1 MLNAFIETGEPMLY
15 RGDEMRPLLDHGSEV
30 ISMLYHGVEVIRV
43 NSITLEAYLCSWA
56 DRNRLVLGL
65 LAEGKGSTTKEQPAI
80 QAENGILRKPHALVE
95 VGSYSE
101 AKISP

>member
-1 MLNAFIETGEPMLY
+1 MLY
-15 RGDEMRPLLDHGSEV
+15 RGDEMAPMLDHGSKV
-30 ISMLYHGVEVIRV
+30 ISMQYHGVEVIRV

-65 LAEGKGSTTKEQPAI
+65 LAEGKGSTTKEQPAM
-80 QAENGILRKPHALVE
+80 QAENGILRKPHALIE

-101 AKISP
+101 AKNAP